1 MSTRTITTSNGS
13 LYELVNHSWRNS
25 KSWGHETNL
34 FINGVETLKNRATYI
49 NRTWEAYQYQS
60 SMKNSIHRVR
70 DSKLVAYID
79 NRKVDEGIK
88 RLASATR
95 EQWTEE
101 FISNHSDL
109 QEVLDKL

>member
-1 MSTRTITTSNGS
+1 
-13 LYELVNHSWRNS
+13 
-25 KSWGHETNL
+25 
-34 FINGVETLKNRATYI
+34 
-49 NRTWEAYQYQS
+49 
-60 SMKNSIHRVR
+60 MKNSIHRVR